1 MQICSFLPSATEILY
16 ALDLGDSVAGV
27 TFECDYP
34 PEARQKPIVINT
46 ILGHDLSAA
55 EIDRE
60 VTQLSSHGD
69 SLYTVDTET
78 LRRIKPEL
86 IVTQELCDVCAVSTS
101 HLAKALHA
109 LSPQPEVLS
118 LTPHTLAD
126 VFSDIEAVG
135 AATGKEARAAE
146 LVVHLKQRMARIQ
159 AKRGLRPPPKVACL
173 EWLNPLFNAG
183 HWVPEMV
190 DLAGGVD
197 KLGIPGEYS
206 LRIEWRQV
214 FDLNPDSIV
223 IMPCGY
229 NVEKAVQEYRRTLFP
244 AEWQDLQAVRQG
256 RVYAVHASAYF
267 SRPGPRLVDGVE
279 ILYSLLHQ
287 DFSLALPARSWAQI

>member
-1 MQICSFLPSATEILY
+1 
-16 ALDLGDSVAGV
+16 
-27 TFECDYP
+27 
-34 PEARQKPIVINT
+34 
-46 ILGHDLSAA
+46 
-55 EIDRE
+55 
-60 VTQLSSHGD
+60 
-69 SLYTVDTET
+69 LYTVDTET

-118 LTPHTLAD
+118 LTPHRLAD
-126 VFSDIEAVG
+126 VLRDIEAVG
-135 AATGKEARAAE
+135 AATGKQGRAAE
-146 LVVHLKQRMARIQ
+146 LVAHLKQRIARIQ
-159 AKRGLRPPPKVACL
+159 AKRGLKPPKVACL

-190 DLAGGVD
+190 DLAGGTD
-197 KLGIPGEYS
+197 ELGISGEYS
-206 LRIEWRQV
+206 VRIEWQQI
-214 FDLNPDSIV
+214 FDLNPDVIV

-229 NVEKAVQEYRRTLFP
+229 NVEKAVQEYRQTTFP
-244 AEWQDLQAVRQG
+244 AEWHHLQAVRQG

-279 ILYSLLHQ
+279 ILYALLHQ
-287 DFSLALPARSWAQI
+287 DFSLPLPVESWAQV

>member
-34 PEARQKPIVINT
+34 PEAREKPIVVNT

-55 EIDRE
+55 EIDRD
-60 VTQLSSHGD
+60 VTQHASHGD

-146 LVVHLKQRMARIQ
+146 VVAHLKQRIERIQ
-159 AKRGLRPPPKVACL
+159 AKRGVEPPKVACL

-197 KLGIPGEYS
+197 RLGIPGEYS
-206 LRIEWRQV
+206 VRIEWRQI
-214 FDLNPDSIV
+214 FDLNPDVIV

-229 NVEKAVQEYRRTLFP
+229 DVEKAVQEYRRTAFP
-244 AEWQDLQAVRQG
+244 AEWQNVHAVRQG

-287 DFSLALPARSWAQI
+287 DFSLPLPARSWAQI